1 VLLHGSSQ
9 IPWPFAGAPVSCSGA
24 DVNASTPSNGVARGP
39 GRRPLCQTR
48 RFFFHSTRHVGSSP
62 RQPWWARKGQRRD
75 GFVPDTACWDS
86 LRCRK
91 AQRPATAPHRG
102 RSAPSVAVKRVQ
114 ASATRLP
121 CAALSSSTLGPF
133 PRPKSNAN
141 ACSIVETATMQLA
154 AGRWPLACHA
164 VTALTLQTRQDSGR
178 YPPRSHPTA
187 TLCIIV
193 LMESLSSL

>member
-9 IPWPFAGAPVSCSGA
+9 IPWPFAGAPVTCSDS
-24 DVNASTPSNGVARGP
+24 DVNASTPSNGVALGP

-121 CAALSSSTLGPF
+121 CAVLSSSALGPF
-133 PRPKSNAN
+133 PRPKSN
-141 ACSIVETATMQLA
+141 ACSIVETATMQ
-154 AGRWPLACHA
+154 LACHA

-178 YPPRSHPTA
+178 WSLVAGRWSLPAPESSPP
-187 TLCIIV
+187 
-193 LMESLSSL
+193 